1 MSQDFL
7 EFSGKTLDD
16 AIMAACEAYSV
27 PGDRLEY
34 EAVDQGSAG
43 FLGFNAKDAKIR
55 ARVKDVEKM
64 TSSRAEKPQGDVLT
78 QKAPKF
84 DAPVRRDAV
93 YSPEADASSE
103 ARYEKYAREF
113 GTGENYNPK
122 AAKKNANGR
131 KNRRDD
137 RSLHVKKAG
146 YGDFTKGADIDDVP
160 APTPEKKKEHEEP
173 KVHYTKEQIDA
184 FSKKG
189 VDFLTA
195 MFEAMKMQVTITTS
209 FDEKENILTIN
220 FDGDDMGALIG
231 KRGATLDSIQYLASL
246 VINKGIPGYVHVKT
260 DTENYRARRKKTLE
274 NLARNCAGKVKR
286 THHAVSLEPMNPY
299 ERRIIH
305 SALQND
311 RYVTTYSTGEDPDR
325 RVVIAPKR

>member
-27 PGDRLEY
+27 PSDRLDY
-34 EAVDQGSAG
+34 EVVDQGSAG

-55 ARVKDVEKM
+55 ARVKEV
-64 TSSRAEKPQGDVLT
+64 TQQTTSRAEKPQGDVLA
-78 QKAPKF
+78 QKAPRY
-84 DAPVRRDAV
+84 DAVARRESV
-93 YSPEADASSE
+93 YSPQADASSE

-122 AAKKNANGR
+122 KNKKNNK

-137 RSLHVKKAG
+137 RSFHVKSAG
-146 YGDFTKGADIDDVP
+146 YGDFTKGADLDDVP
-160 APTPEKKKEHEEP
+160 APTPVKKHEHEEP
-173 KVHYTKEQIDA
+173 KVQYTDEQIA
-184 FSKKG
+184 SFTKKG
-189 VDFLTA
+189 EDFLHA
-195 MFEAMKMQVTITTS
+195 MFEAMKMDVTITSS
-209 FDEKENILTIN
+209 FDSKENILTIN

-246 VINKGIPGYVHVKT
+246 VVNRDIPGYVHVKT
-260 DTENYRARRKKTLE
+260 DTENYRERRKKTLE

-286 THHAVSLEPMNPY
+286 THRAVSLEPMNPY

-305 SALQND
+305 SALQSD
-311 RYVTTYSTGEDPDR
+311 KYVTTYSTGEDPNR
-325 RVVIAPKR
+325 RVVIAPKH